1 MRVRDIMS
9 QPPQTCSP
17 QTDLA
22 TASRRMKAGAAGM
35 LVVLDSHG
43 RIAGVVTD
51 RDLAQSLGGSH
62 GDVRKSSV
70 EHAMTQRVHTCHE
83 DDDLHQALAE
93 MASKRIRRLPVLN
106 SDGDVQAVISI
117 DDIILW
123 AVQQGGITPKE
134 LASALRHI
142 CAPHAVPAEPE
153 TPRL

>member
-9 QPPQTCSP
+9 QPPQICSP

-22 TASRRMKAGAAGM
+22 TASGRMKDGAAGM

-51 RDLAQSLGGSH
+51 RDLALSLSGSH

-83 DDDLHQALAE
+83 DDDLHLALAE
-93 MASKRIRRLPVLN
+93 MASKRIRRLPV
-106 SDGDVQAVISI
+106 S
-117 DDIILW
+117 
-123 AVQQGGITPKE
+123 QQRWRRAGGH
-134 LASALRHI
+134 LDRRHHLVGGAARRHHAEGARI
-142 CAPHAVPAEPE
+142 RPAPHLRAACSSGR
-153 TPRL
+153 T